1 LRRLTVELEK
11 KNPSSGKV
19 ASARSLDFGLDRE
32 PFTSDG
38 RCVMTNVDAGE
49 RERERLAAL
58 HRYDVLDTPPEEA
71 FDRITRLGKS
81 LLRMSIV
88 TVTFIDSHRQWFK
101 SRHGSGST
109 EALRDRAFCNEVI
122 KQDDIFIVEDALEDA
137 RFARHPSVTGEPLLR
152 FYCGIPLKTRD
163 GHSIGT
169 LSAIDVEPRRLEP
182 EEIGLF
188 GDLAHLVMDA
198 LELRLV
204 ASVDSLTGSLSRRT
218 LRREAARDFMLARR
232 QKHEL
237 SCIVL
242 DIDHFK
248 RINDVHGHASG
259 DHVLQELVY
268 ICKRNLRATDYIGR
282 IGGEEFMIV
291 LPQTNDQAALDVA
304 ERLRGA
310 IEEAVF
316 STKSG
321 PLKITVSFGVA
332 HSDKSVA
339 DIDALLRRA
348 DVALYGAKSAGRN
361 RAVNFATQH
370 LDPGLRVA

>member
-1 LRRLTVELEK
+1 
-11 KNPSSGKV
+11 
-19 ASARSLDFGLDRE
+19 
-32 PFTSDG
+32 
-38 RCVMTNVDAGE
+38 MTNVDAGE

-88 TVTFIDSHRQWFK
+88 TVSFIDSHRQWFK

-188 GDLAHLVMDA
+188 GDLAHLVLDA

-248 RINDVHGHASG
+248 RINDVHGHANG